1 MWPARRCWCHD
12 LRSSD
17 SAGAAEVPIE
27 RLRASSRLKP
37 LPVLV
42 QWNRTPQLS
51 HNRGIGDEV
60 SVKQQR
66 KRRHYTDEFKA
77 EAVALVENQGYGVTE
92 ASRRLGLNRSQ
103 LDRWRQQAV
112 RDPEAQVRKGGD
124 DRDSELRQL
133 RAEVRKLRMEREIL
147 KKATAFF
154 ANEPN

>member
-1 MWPARRCWCHD
+1 M
-12 LRSSD
+12 
-17 SAGAAEVPIE
+17 G
-27 RLRASSRLKP
+27 
-37 LPVLV
+37 VLV

>member
-1 MWPARRCWCHD
+1 M
-12 LRSSD
+12 
-17 SAGAAEVPIE
+17 
-27 RLRASSRLKP
+27 
-37 LPVLV
+37 
-42 QWNRTPQLS
+42 
-51 HNRGIGDEV
+51 
-60 SVKQQR
+60 KQQR